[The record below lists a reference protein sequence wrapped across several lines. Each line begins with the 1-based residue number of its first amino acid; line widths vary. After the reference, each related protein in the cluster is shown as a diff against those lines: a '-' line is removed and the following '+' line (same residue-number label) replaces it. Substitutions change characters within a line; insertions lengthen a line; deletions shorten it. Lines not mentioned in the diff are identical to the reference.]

1 MENVL
6 QIEQRKIPL
15 VFVFH
20 KKNHF
25 FEIIPPVLRLIL
37 LRAETINN
45 LNQEGIKMKA
55 LTKKVL
61 VILIALAVTVT
72 LAYAGMKS
80 ENMVSWDEVFNHPAL
95 DALAIAYNA
104 SR

>member
-1 MENVL
+1 
-6 QIEQRKIPL
+6 
-15 VFVFH
+15 
-20 KKNHF
+20 
-25 FEIIPPVLRLIL
+25 

-61 VILIALAVTVT
+61 VILIVLAVTVT

-95 DALAIAYNA
+95 DALTIAYNA
-104 SR
+104 AF